1 MTSTEPAE
9 HNEYQVRQAH
19 EERVAVALARL
30 GWITP
35 IWIRKNEAESLLG
48 DGNPDEVDAAFVE
61 YYSNEGFTRYERLMR
76 ELPAAN
82 NRQWASLIRQ
92 MDAAYRRDDHAI
104 VVPAAFVVLEGVLTR
119 GQDNGPNLRD
129 IVSKRVPG
137 PPEGYSLHRVMWLA
151 ASELIGGLYAH
162 HDFDGDAPPTLNRHW
177 ILHGRAASDWSQ
189 ADSLRLLQAC
199 YVASYLALNAG

>member
-1 MTSTEPAE
+1 M
-9 HNEYQVRQAH
+9 
-19 EERVAVALARL
+19 ALARL

-35 IWIRKNEAESLLG
+35 IWIRGNEAESLLG
-48 DGNPDEVDAAFVE
+48 DGDPDAVDAAFVE
-61 YYSNEGFTRYERLMR
+61 YFSNDGFSRYERLVR
-76 ELPAAN
+76 ELPSAR
-82 NRQWASLIRQ
+82 NRQWAELIRQ
-92 MDAAYRRDDHAI
+92 MDTAYRRGDHAI
-104 VVPAAFVVLEGVLTR
+104 VVPAAFVVLEGVLTH

-129 IVSKRVPG
+129 IVGRRVPG

-162 HDFDGDAPPTLNRHW
+162 HDFDDDPPPTLNRHW

-199 YVASYLALNAG
+199 YVASYLASNAG